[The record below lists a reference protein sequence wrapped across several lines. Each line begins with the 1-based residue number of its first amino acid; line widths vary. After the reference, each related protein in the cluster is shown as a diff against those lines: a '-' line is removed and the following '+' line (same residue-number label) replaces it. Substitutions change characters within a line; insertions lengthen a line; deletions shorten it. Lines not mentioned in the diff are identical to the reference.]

1 MLAVTPLFLSPFC
14 TASALA
20 GVLLWMSLCAWIWLL
35 MEPSRRNDERLHE
48 ARVRVRRAIVRDP
61 LFWLFVLLTVFAGL
75 RALNG
80 GIVRAFDTTAHK
92 WYLAG
97 PKVGLFP
104 GVTDGEGLVSFA
116 FAVSVATLVEGCRQG
131 LGKSARIAVVS
142 MASFFGGVGAFVQL
156 LACRT
161 GHASALAM
169 AGFANGE
176 WGVSAGSALSVSS
189 AGNAYGLCF
198 LASVVAAAGLFE
210 CKWNRKLLLFVLS
223 VGTTGTGLFYFASP
237 ATFALYAALAVLLA
251 VGCLVY
257 LAVCF
262 RGSDVF
268 KYLVALALA
277 GAIPAVTVICIAPA
291 EMTEFRTF
299 LLTAGSFPQGLFA
312 DGFWELRASL
322 SDYAKSFWQEHP
334 WLGQGIGSFPV
345 NLWLAGA
352 ATKGVAAEGALNGWW
367 CLLAERGILGIL
379 AIVLPF
385 GFMVVTL
392 CLRIAGAHGR
402 HVFLP
407 LTALGIAGV
416 VATIATSLVD
426 CSFLRSDS
434 MLLSGAF
441 FALAASAFPAPRKQA
456 EDEETMS

>member
-169 AGFANGE
+169 ADIANGE
-176 WGVSAGSALSVSS
+176 CGVSAGSELSVSS

-262 RGSDVF
+262 RGSD
-268 KYLVALALA
+268 
-277 GAIPAVTVICIAPA
+277 
-291 EMTEFRTF
+291 FRTS

-334 WLGQGIGSFPV
+334 WLGQGIWSFPV

-352 ATKGVAAEGALNGWW
+352 ATKGVAAEGALNSWW
-367 CLLAERGILGIL
+367 CLLSERGILGIL